1 MVAVHLS
8 VKTNYKALAEMEKN
22 VTSSMNH
29 EFIPESVNSSN
40 GWSKKW
46 RHIIWLVLKNIFHFF
61 NKNQILL
68 IQSNFSFQFF
78 FIYISIELE

>member
-46 RHIIWLVLKNIFHFF
+46 RHII
-61 NKNQILL
+61 
-68 IQSNFSFQFF
+68 
-78 FIYISIELE
+78 